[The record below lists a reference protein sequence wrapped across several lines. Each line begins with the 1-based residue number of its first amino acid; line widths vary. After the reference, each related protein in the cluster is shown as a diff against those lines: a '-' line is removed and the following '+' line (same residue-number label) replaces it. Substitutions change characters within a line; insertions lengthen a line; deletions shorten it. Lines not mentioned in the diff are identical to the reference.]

1 MGGLVNGRRGGRSPP
16 LMIVALVACILVL
29 GFNYWVSSSRNL
41 ELQTKLYELEG
52 QVRRGVAERGA
63 DEVKKSEFQKEI
75 HRQKDQI
82 GLLESHYKNQLEG
95 ARDTCIQE
103 KASLQQNISTSTK
116 TIQELKGQLN
126 QMNDDLVKLQ
136 KELQACQSNV
146 KTLNDKLTYDMT
158 QCNSQI
164 LTQKELCDE
173 RVAAAKLE
181 VQKMMTKLTHIQDE
195 KAEDN
200 GVNAEGET
208 TNASLKGSADFSHSS
223 NLTTA
228 KADERFAAYANN
240 IFKEKGAAADEED
253 VHQSDM
259 TKDGTKK
266 PAMAL
271 PAQTSKFSLSNNLTQ
286 VDVLASPG
294 QGVDP
299 GTERVLIGQ
308 GEANMT
314 ALEEK
319 LENYDRDDKQV
330 LGGELGQ
337 DKQQQMRRDETI
349 DKIMEDELADYN
361 GDDDNEGEFEADKQA
376 ELAQN

>member
-16 LMIVALVACILVL
+16 LMIGALVACILVL

-52 QVRRGVAERGA
+52 QVRRGAAERGA

-82 GLLESHYKNQLEG
+82 GLLESQYKNQLEG

-103 KASLQQNISTSTK
+103 KATLQQNISTSTK

-181 VQKMMTKLTHIQDE
+181 VQKKMTKLANIQDE

-200 GVNAEGET
+200 GVKAEGD
-208 TNASLKGSADFSHSS
+208 LSHSS

-228 KADERFAAYANN
+228 KADERFAPYANN
-240 IFKEKGAAADEED
+240 IFKERGAAADKED
-253 VHQSDM
+253 VRQSDV
-259 TKDGTKK
+259 TKDGIKK

-271 PAQTSKFSLSNNLTQ
+271 SAHTSKFSLSNNLTQ
-286 VDVLASPG
+286 VDALAAPG

-299 GTERVLIGQ
+299 GTGRVLIGR

-330 LGGELGQ
+330 LGGGELGQ
-337 DKQQQMRRDETI
+337 DKEQQTRRDETI
-349 DKIMEDELADYN
+349 DKIMEEELADYN

-376 ELAQN
+376 ELAQD